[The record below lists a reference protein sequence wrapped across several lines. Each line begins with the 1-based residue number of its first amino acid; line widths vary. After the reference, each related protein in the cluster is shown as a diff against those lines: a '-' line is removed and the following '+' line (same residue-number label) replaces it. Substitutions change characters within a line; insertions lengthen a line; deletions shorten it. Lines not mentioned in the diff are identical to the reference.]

1 MSLSTSKLQRIQE
14 LCVRGS
20 YKRAVEIAVPPKGPV
35 RGALVHA
42 MITGLARSL
51 GPGTWTEDEK
61 FQLALKR
68 AFVENGGRGF
78 SQLELSE
85 SKEALNRLGVGKST
99 GTYYCNFMEEA
110 LDPYTYGST

>member
-1 MSLSTSKLQRIQE
+1 MDGNTTYWWRYFL
-14 LCVRGS
+14 
-20 YKRAVEIAVPPKGPV
+20 YFY
-35 RGALVHA
+35 
-42 MITGLARSL
+42 
-51 GPGTWTEDEK
+51 WTQEDEK

-85 SKEALNRLGVGKST
+85 SKEALNRLGVGKGIQGSSPLTVGVGKST

-110 LDPYTYGST
+110 LDPYTHGST